1 MKNWVGGNNNMRK
14 RNKEENLSAKPVQIS
29 LFDYLA
35 EKKNN
40 DREIN
45 VVGAVNPKES
55 MNEIDIRL
63 SYGDLILIVS
73 MLRDYVRGLDNIKQ
87 DDIQW
92 QVYYRKKFLTIADEI
107 SEKLRY
113 DYDETL
119 EKCLKK
125 RGKNDIGEE
134 ALILALKV

>member
-1 MKNWVGGNNNMRK
+1 MRK
-14 RNKEENLSAKPVQIS
+14 RDKEKNLSAKPVQIS

-35 EKKNN
+35 EQKNN

-55 MNEIDIRL
+55 MNEIDARL

-107 SEKLRY
+107 SEKLKY

>member
-1 MKNWVGGNNNMRK
+1 MKNWAGGNNNMRK
-14 RNKEENLSAKPVQIS
+14 RNKKENLSAKPVQIS

-35 EKKNN
+35 EQKNN
-40 DREIN
+40 DREVN

-55 MNEIDIRL
+55 MNEIDVKL

>member
-1 MKNWVGGNNNMRK
+1 MKNWVGENNNMRK
-14 RNKEENLSAKPVQIS
+14 RDKKENLSTKPVQIS

-35 EKKNN
+35 EQKNN
-40 DREIN
+40 DREVN

-55 MNEIDIRL
+55 MNEIDVKL

>member
-1 MKNWVGGNNNMRK
+1 MRK

-35 EKKNN
+35 EQKNN
-40 DREIN
+40 DREVN

-55 MNEIDIRL
+55 MNEIDVKL

-125 RGKNDIGEE
+125 RGKNDTGEE

>member
-1 MKNWVGGNNNMRK
+1 MRK
-14 RNKEENLSAKPVQIS
+14 RDKKENLSTKPVQIS

-35 EKKNN
+35 EQKNN
-40 DREIN
+40 DREVN

-55 MNEIDIRL
+55 MNEIDVKL

>member
-1 MKNWVGGNNNMRK
+1 MRK
-14 RNKEENLSAKPVQIS
+14 RNKKENLSAKPVQIS

-35 EKKNN
+35 EQKNN
-40 DREIN
+40 DREVN

-55 MNEIDIRL
+55 MNEIDVKL